1 MQVEL
6 PVQTRLEKQVELAV
20 QAQLEVEV
28 QLPGSRSGR
37 GLLLR
42 DECDLVNLP
51 TADRV
56 RDGEV
61 HIGVSRWIIYPRMER
76 PVWLE
81 EL

>member
-1 MQVEL
+1 MQVGI
-6 PVQTRLEKQVELAV
+6 AV
-20 QAQLEVEV
+20 QAQLKMLVEIPEPA
-28 QLPGSRSGR
+28 QLAVRWSSSGR
-37 GLLLR
+37 RRCRLLPLR

-51 TADRV
+51 TAHRV

-76 PVWLE
+76 PVWLK